1 MSVAPVHS
9 LRLADVASA
18 VGGTVVGDGNAMV
31 SGIASLDR
39 ATPADLTFLA
49 SSKYAPLL
57 LESAAGGVLVSPEL
71 ADAPGRCR
79 DRIVVAKPHEA
90 MIALLPTFYRMPAR
104 PFVGVHPSAVVDPAA
119 RIDADACVEA
129 LCVVGANAVI
139 GRGCWIG
146 PLCVIGEGVTVDAD
160 TRLVSQVTLYPG
172 AVVGSRVLLH
182 AGVRVGCD
190 GFGFVF
196 RDGAH
201 QKIPHVG
208 RCVIGDDVEIGANS
222 TIDRGSIDATEI
234 GAGTKIDNLVH
245 VGHNVRVGRLC
256 LFAAGVGIAGSSRIE
271 DGVML
276 AGQVGVAGHLTIG
289 ARAIITAQSGVL
301 KSVPAGETWGG
312 FPSRSQRETLRGYA
326 AVNKL
331 PDLMKRLEKLLARD
345 PDA

>member
-1 MSVAPVHS
+1 MSVAPANS
-9 LRLADVASA
+9 LRLADVAIA
-18 VGGTVVGDGNAMV
+18 VGGTVVGDGDAMV
-31 SGIASLDR
+31 QGIASLDR
-39 ATPADLTFLA
+39 ATPTDLTFLA
-49 SSKYAPLL
+49 SSKYAPLFA
-57 LESAAGGVLVSPEL
+57 ESAAGGVLVSSEL
-71 ADAPGRCR
+71 AAVPGRCR
-79 DRIVVAKPHEA
+79 NRVVVEKPHEA
-90 MIALLPTFYRMPAR
+90 MIALLPRFYRMPAR
-104 PFVGVHPSAVVDPAA
+104 PFTGVHPSAIVDPTA
-119 RIDADACVEA
+119 RLNGDVCVEA
-129 LCVVGANAVI
+129 FCVIGAGAII

-146 PLCVIGEGVTVDAD
+146 PHCVIGDGVSVGVD

-172 AVVGSRVLLH
+172 SALGARVLLH
-182 AGVRVGCD
+182 AGVRVGSD

-245 VGHNVRVGRLC
+245 IGHNVRVGRLC
-256 LFAAGVGIAGSSRIE
+256 LFAAGVGIAGSARIE

-276 AGQVGVAGHLTIG
+276 AGQAGVAGHLTIG

-312 FPSRSQRETLRGYA
+312 FPSRPQRETLRGYA

-331 PDLMKRLEKLLARD
+331 PDLMRRLEKLLARD
-345 PDA
+345 PKE

>member
-1 MSVAPVHS
+1 MSVAPVNT

-18 VGGTVVGDGNAMV
+18 VGGTVVGDGNATV

-39 ATPADLTFLA
+39 ATSTDLTFLA
-49 SSKYAPLL
+49 TSKYAPLL
-57 LESAAGGVLVSPEL
+57 AESAAGGVLVTPEL
-71 ADAPGRCR
+71 AASPGRCK
-79 DRIVVAKPHEA
+79 DRIIVEKPHEA
-90 MIALLPTFYRMPAR
+90 MLALLPRFYRMPAR
-104 PFVGVHPSAVVDPAA
+104 PFAGVHPSAIVDPTA
-119 RIDADACVEA
+119 RLDADVCVEA
-129 LCVVGANAVI
+129 FVVI
-139 GRGCWIG
+139 GAGAVVSRGCWIG
-146 PLCVIGEGVTVDAD
+146 PHCVIGEGVSIGAD
-160 TRLVSQVTLYPG
+160 SRLVSQVTLYAGTALG
-172 AVVGSRVLLH
+172 ARVLLH
-182 AGVRVGCD
+182 AGVRVGSD

-256 LFAAGVGIAGSSRIE
+256 LFAAGVAIAGSARIE

-276 AGQVGVAGHLTIG
+276 AGQVGVAGHITVG
-289 ARAIITAQSGVL
+289 ARAMITAQSGVL

-331 PDLMKRLEKLLARD
+331 PELIRRLEKLLARD
-345 PDA
+345 QTE